1 MKSDNVR
8 KNIFGNKS
16 TDIYVSEGSRNN
28 SFSSVA
34 EFSKLGIS
42 AELGN
47 MKVYIETEKHIKLE
61 GVRHIILGN
70 KNSESEFRELSV
82 HVSTLRHAHTSD
94 VLTTLK
100 VYNQKHNNLTRRHIY
115 NKKESSSTTS
125 TEPAYTRR
133 RSVRPHNKETA
144 YHNWKHIDVR
154 TIIP

>member
-47 MKVYIETEKHIKLE
+47 MKV
-61 GVRHIILGN
+61 
-70 KNSESEFRELSV
+70 
-82 HVSTLRHAHTSD
+82 
-94 VLTTLK
+94 
-100 VYNQKHNNLTRRHIY
+100 
-115 NKKESSSTTS
+115 
-125 TEPAYTRR
+125 
-133 RSVRPHNKETA
+133 
-144 YHNWKHIDVR
+144 
-154 TIIP
+154 